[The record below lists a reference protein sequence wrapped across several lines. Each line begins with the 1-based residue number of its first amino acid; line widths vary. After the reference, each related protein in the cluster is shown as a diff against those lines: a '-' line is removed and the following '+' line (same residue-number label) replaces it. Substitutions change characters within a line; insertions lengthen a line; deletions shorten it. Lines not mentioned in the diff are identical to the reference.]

1 MDASLPKP
9 QGALP
14 HARRIRLR
22 YTATCDR
29 CGKELVKGAQAMY
42 EASTRTVRC
51 IECETAPAAESPADV
66 LQDPGIAGS
75 SARREY
81 QARRS
86 AREERVR
93 RRLGNTLG
101 QIALAVT
108 SEPQSTRAWAQG
120 AKGEE
125 KLAQALADVPELK
138 ALHDRRVPH
147 TRGNIDHILVA
158 PAGVFV
164 VDAKL
169 YRGLIQVRDVGGL
182 FRSDKRLFVGSRDC
196 SHLAQNMGW
205 QVEALVQAM
214 AAAGLEPPPPVIPV
228 LCFVDGEW
236 PLFWPPEEFHGVRLE
251 GKRSI
256 KKLVTASQILDS
268 SAIARVLHVLAIAF
282 PPK

>member
-1 MDASLPKP
+1 
-9 QGALP
+9 
-14 HARRIRLR
+14 
-22 YTATCDR
+22 
-29 CGKELVKGAQAMY
+29 MY
-42 EASTRTVRC
+42 EASTRTIRC
-51 IECETAPAAESPADV
+51 IACEAGPTAESRADV
-66 LQDPGIAGS
+66 LEDPGVAGS
-75 SARREY
+75 SARHEY
-81 QARRS
+81 EARRS

-108 SEPQSTRAWAQG
+108 NEPQSTRAWAQG

-125 KLAQALADVPELK
+125 KLAQALADVRELK

-182 FRSDKRLFVGSRDC
+182 FKSDKRLFVGSRDC
-196 SHLAQNMGW
+196 SHLAENMGW
-205 QVEALVQAM
+205 QVEAVVQAI

-236 PLFWPPEEFHGVRLE
+236 PILWPPDEFQGVRLE
-251 GKRSI
+251 GKKSI

-268 SAIARVLHVLAIAF
+268 SAIAQAHHVLAIAF
-282 PPK
+282 PAK

>member
-1 MDASLPKP
+1 
-9 QGALP
+9 
-14 HARRIRLR
+14 
-22 YTATCDR
+22 
-29 CGKELVKGAQAMY
+29 MY

-51 IECETAPAAESPADV
+51 IECETASTAESRADV

-81 QARRS
+81 EARRS

-108 SEPQSTRAWAQG
+108 NEPQSTRAWAQG

-147 TRGNIDHILVA
+147 TGGNIDHLLVA

-169 YRGLIQVRDVGGL
+169 YRGLIQVRDIGGL
-182 FRSDKRLFVGSRDC
+182 FKSDKRLFVGRRDC

-205 QVEALVQAM
+205 QVDAVKKAI
-214 AAAGLEPPPPVIPV
+214 AAAGLQPPPPVIPV

-236 PLFWPPEEFHGVRLE
+236 PLLWPPEEFQGVRLE
-251 GKRSI
+251 GKKSV
-256 KKLVTASQILDS
+256 KKLVTASQLLDP
-268 SAIARVLHVLAIAF
+268 SAIARAHHVLAIAF
-282 PPK
+282 PAK

>member
-1 MDASLPKP
+1 
-9 QGALP
+9 
-14 HARRIRLR
+14 
-22 YTATCDR
+22 
-29 CGKELVKGAQAMY
+29 MY

-51 IECETAPAAESPADV
+51 IECLVASPAEARADV

-81 QARRS
+81 EARRS

-108 SEPQSTRAWAQG
+108 NEPQSTRAWAQG

-125 KLAQALADVPELK
+125 KLAQALSDVSDLK

-147 TRGNIDHILVA
+147 TRGNIDHLLVA

-182 FRSDKRLFVGSRDC
+182 FKSDKRLFVGSRDC
-196 SHLAQNMGW
+196 SHLAQNMSW
-205 QVEALVQAM
+205 QVEAVVKAI
-214 AAAGLEPPPPVIPV
+214 ATARLEPMPPVIPV

-236 PLFWPPEEFHGVRLE
+236 PLLWPPEEFLGVRLE
-251 GKRSI
+251 GKNSI
-256 KKLVTASQILDS
+256 KKILTAPQILDS
-268 SAIARVLHVLAIAF
+268 NAIARAHHVLAIAF
-282 PPK
+282 PAK